1 MDEMEAG
8 PATLPVPLR
17 LEVGVD
23 VIDVWN
29 PLLCPRSSF
38 SALRVSIV
46 TDFFREMVKRS

>member
-1 MDEMEAG
+1 MEAG

-29 PLLCPRSSF
+29 SLRCPGNAF
-38 SALRVSIV
+38 SALRGLIL
-46 TDFFREMVKRS
+46 TDCCRKMVKRT